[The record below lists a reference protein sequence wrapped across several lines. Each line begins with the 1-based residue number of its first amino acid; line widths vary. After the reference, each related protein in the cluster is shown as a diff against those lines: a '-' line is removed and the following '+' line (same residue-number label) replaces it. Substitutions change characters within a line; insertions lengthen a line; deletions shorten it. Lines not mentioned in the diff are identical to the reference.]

1 MQDRFFVDLKE
12 ASERGEVKLEYDKF
26 EYEQYLANG
35 GDEEAAEMEEEDV
48 ELEDY
53 DFNHYEGLGNGYNRT
68 LFSGDY
74 LLGPSRVKNGELS
87 IKKSVLEPTEE
98 LPEEAKYNLLQSLG
112 NDLKVEAEK
121 SSPYTL
127 IQEVTVSSSKA
138 QYKQESKPTQGTLPS
153 LRQEWVEFVFRG
165 KAMAEKE
172 NMFTVTLPP
181 IQTSV
186 TVTTRLNSTSQTNY
200 QTTMLVNK
208 EKANPSPS
216 MTIEG
221 SSDPTQYEIRLL
233 EGNNYLEF
241 TCEDLDT
248 TKTEVLRLWI
258 VVLP

>member
-1 MQDRFFVDLKE
+1 M
-12 ASERGEVKLEYDKF
+12 
-26 EYEQYLANG
+26 
-35 GDEEAAEMEEEDV
+35 
-48 ELEDY
+48 
-53 DFNHYEGLGNGYNRT
+53 
-68 LFSGDY
+68 
-74 LLGPSRVKNGELS
+74 
-87 IKKSVLEPTEE
+87 
-98 LPEEAKYNLLQSLG
+98 
-112 NDLKVEAEK
+112 KVEAEK

-221 SSDPTQYEIRLL
+221 SSDPTQYEIRPVS
-233 EGNNYLEF
+233 Y
-241 TCEDLDT
+241 THLDVY
-248 TKTEVLRLWI
+248 KRQVACCRSCKKYPEVKIKFREQFC
-258 VVLP
+258 PQNM